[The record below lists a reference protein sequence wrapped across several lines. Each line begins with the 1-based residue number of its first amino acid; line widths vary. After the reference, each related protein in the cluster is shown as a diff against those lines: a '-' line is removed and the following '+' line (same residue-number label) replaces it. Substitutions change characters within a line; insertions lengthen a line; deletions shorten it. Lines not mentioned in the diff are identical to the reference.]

1 MEDEDPS
8 AAEFRILNAMI
19 SDLRREKKF
28 IK

>member
-8 AAEFRILNAMI
+8 AAEFRFLNSMI